1 MTLPGFDQHEREALN
16 AKPHD
21 PELFAQSCLTHE
33 HHNRPSPDHHVQHVQ
48 SQPDMPFHGFPAE
61 NLSAYAAPHAVL
73 YPAADHFSP
82 STGVSYLNASPPWVN
97 PYLQQTQDMLVGQAY
112 TYNHMYQDNRPCP
125 THAQTQHTSAHTA
138 FSNTEHPVYFT
149 PSHLTWHGQP
159 SGGLPEAELN
169 SLHAG
174 AGNQMQASSPP
185 GLGMQCM
192 QQSTFPTWSV
202 MRNED
207 ALLSTA
213 ECTERSTSANLQ
225 LSTVATELCTTA
237 AQVRAKAGCSPQQ
250 THSDNL
256 GLGSVKVISRLYQ
269 VRLKETCSPAVNDAC

>member
-16 AKPHD
+16 AKPHN
-21 PELFAQSCLTHE
+21 PELFAQPCLTHE
-33 HHNRPSPDHHVQHVQ
+33 HHNRPSLDHHVQHVQ
-48 SQPDMPFHGFPAE
+48 SQPGMPFHGFPAE

-82 STGVSYLNASPPWVN
+82 STGVSYVNASPPWVN

-112 TYNHMYQDNRPCP
+112 TYNHMYQANMPCP

-138 FSNTEHPVYFT
+138 FSNTESQHPVYFT
-149 PSHLTWHGQP
+149 PSQLTWHSQP

-169 SLHAG
+169 PLHAS
-174 AGNQMQASSPP
+174 ASNQMQASSPP
-185 GLGMQCM
+185 RLGMQCM
-192 QQSTFPTWSV
+192 QQSTFPNWSDV
-202 MRNED
+202 CNED
-207 ALLSTA
+207 ALPSTA
-213 ECTERSTSANLQ
+213 ECTERCTSANLQ
-225 LSTVATELCTTA
+225 LSSVTTELTA

-269 VRLKETCSPAVNDAC
+269 VRLIP